1 MKIVNRLKK
10 IIISGCF
17 SVMFVVLSV
26 VPAFAWNVDSSVLG
40 FELPEFP
47 PEVEDN
53 DYMLIGARGGTLKL
67 YIFSPEDSKDVYL
80 CHASSTASQPDGYSD
95 SKVDMLSGK
104 FSGNYLS
111 YYELSYSQEK
121 GYKASTW
128 TRKYLTT
135 SSINIS
141 PSNNKILLST
151 FNIYNYRANTFIFFH
166 ANIQRFHNSDMMVFL
181 TSFGTFMMSFL
192 DTVKGNIICLVIL
205 GLLLAG
211 GVVALVYKVF
221 SRRFY

>member
-1 MKIVNRLKK
+1 MKIVNRFKK
-10 IIISGCF
+10 IILSVCF
-17 SVMFVVLSV
+17 SVMFVALSV

-40 FELPEFP
+40 FELPDFP
-47 PEVEDN
+47 PEIEDN
-53 DYMLIGARGGTLKL
+53 EYMLIGVRGGTLKL
-67 YIFSPEDSKDVYL
+67 YIFTTEDSKEVYL

-95 SKVDMLSGK
+95 SKVDMLTGK
-104 FSGNYLS
+104 FSGNYVS

-141 PSNNKILLST
+141 PTSNKILLST
-151 FNIYNYRANTFIFFH
+151 FNIYNYKANNFIFFH
-166 ANIQRFHNSDMMVFL
+166 ANIQRFHNSDMMLFL
-181 TSFGTFMMSFL
+181 TSFGILIMSFFES
-192 DTVKGNIICLVIL
+192 VKGNIVCLVIL

-221 SRRFY
+221 SRRF